1 MCLLLNVNIPCKKQG
16 QNFCPFSDMTLVAN
30 TRNLQFIS
38 TEVMEV
44 LKTKGLLNNIGVQV
58 VIAMLAG
65 TAVGAAMG
73 HDATLFAPLGAIF
86 INLIKMLVIP
96 LVAVALISGA
106 AGLGDSHSAGKVG
119 AVTLSYFAITSAAA
133 VALALI
139 MGELFQPGV
148 GVDVSGVESMF
159 SSEYAAQGE
168 LPTFWATII
177 GMIPTNVFQSL
188 NEANILQILVFC
200 LFLGIAISKQ
210 AKEKRDPVINA
221 VNTIVDAM
229 VWMINKVM
237 LIAPIGVFGLM
248 ADAVGTFGFSALMV
262 VFKLFIVYVAAIA
275 IFGFVA
281 YPVMIQ
287 LFSKTSA
294 KKFIQA
300 MKKPQAVALST
311 ASSMATLPVT
321 MDTVKNDL
329 GVRNSTASFV
339 LPLGATINMSG
350 NAIYYG
356 LVAIFFAQLFNIDLS
371 MGAYIAIIVTAT
383 LGAVGQA
390 GVPGPSFLVVAVLLS
405 AGIPIEGLPLLFAL
419 DRIFDMIRTALNIT
433 GDAACAVIVDSMI
446 TEEAAAELE
455 KREA

>member
-1 MCLLLNVNIPCKKQG
+1 M
-16 QNFCPFSDMTLVAN
+16 
-30 TRNLQFIS
+30 
-38 TEVMEV
+38 
-44 LKTKGLLNNIGVQV
+44 LNNIGVQV
-58 VIAMLAG
+58 VIAMFLG
-65 TAVGAAMG
+65 TLIGAMMG
-73 HDATLFAPLGAIF
+73 ESASMFAPLGTIF

-106 AGLGDSHSAGKVG
+106 AGLGNSSNAGKVG
-119 AVTLSYFAITSAAA
+119 VTTLAYFGLTSALA

-139 MGELFQPGV
+139 MGEVFQPGV
-148 GVDVSGVESMF
+148 NIDTAGIEGMF
-159 SSEYAAQGE
+159 SAEYASKGE
-168 LPTFWATII
+168 LPTFWATVT

-200 LFLGIAISKQ
+200 LFFGIGLSKL
-210 AKEKRDPVINA
+210 ESTRRDPLLNGVNA
-221 VNTIVDAM
+221 IVDVM

-237 LIAPIGVFGLM
+237 IIAPIGVFGLM
-248 ADAVGTFGFSALMV
+248 AEAVGTFGFGALMV
-262 VFKLFIVYVAAIA
+262 VFKLFVVYIAAIL
-275 IFGFVA
+275 IFGFVG
-281 YPVMIQ
+281 YPLMIQ
-287 LFSKTSA
+287 LFTKTSA
-294 KKFIQA
+294 KKFISA

-321 MDTVKNDL
+321 MDTVEKEL
-329 GVRNSTASFV
+329 GVKNSTASFV

-371 MGAYIAIIVTAT
+371 MGAYIAIIVTST

-390 GVPGPSFLVVAVLLS
+390 GVPGPSFLVVAVLLA

-433 GDAACAVIVDSMI
+433 GDAACAVIVDALVE
-446 TEEAAAELE
+446 EEAAEEQAELQ
-455 KREA
+455 KQQA

>member
-1 MCLLLNVNIPCKKQG
+1 M
-16 QNFCPFSDMTLVAN
+16 
-30 TRNLQFIS
+30 
-38 TEVMEV
+38 
-44 LKTKGLLNNIGVQV
+44 LNNIGIQV
-58 VIAMLAG
+58 VIAMILG
-65 TAVGAAMG
+65 TFVGASMG
-73 HDATLFAPLGAIF
+73 DSASMFAPLGTIF

-106 AGLGDSHSAGKVG
+106 AGLGNSSNAGKVG
-119 AVTLSYFAITSAAA
+119 VTTLAYFGLTSALA

-139 MGELFQPGV
+139 MGEVFQPGMNIDTA
-148 GVDVSGVESMF
+148 GIEGMF
-159 SSEYAAQGE
+159 SSEYASKGE
-168 LPTFWATII
+168 LPTFWATVT

-200 LFLGIAISKQ
+200 LFFGIGLSKLE
-210 AKEKRDPVINA
+210 ATRRDPLLNGVNA
-221 VNTIVDAM
+221 IVDVM

-237 LIAPIGVFGLM
+237 IIAPIGVFGLM
-248 ADAVGTFGFSALMV
+248 AEAVGTFGFGALMV
-262 VFKLFIVYVAAIA
+262 VFKLFVVYIAAIL

-281 YPVMIQ
+281 YPLMIQ
-287 LFSKTSA
+287 LFTKTSA
-294 KKFIQA
+294 KKFISA

-321 MDTVKNDL
+321 MDTVEKEL
-329 GVRNSTASFV
+329 GVKNSTASFV

-371 MGAYIAIIVTAT
+371 MGAYIAIIVTST

-390 GVPGPSFLVVAVLLS
+390 GVPGPSFLVVAVLLA

-433 GDAACAVIVDSMI
+433 GDAACAVIVDALVE
-446 TEEAAAELE
+446 EEAEQEAQLE
-455 KREA
+455 KQQA

>member
-1 MCLLLNVNIPCKKQG
+1 
-16 QNFCPFSDMTLVAN
+16 
-30 TRNLQFIS
+30 
-38 TEVMEV
+38 MEV
-44 LKTKGLLNNIGVQV
+44 LKEKSLLNNIGVQV
-58 VIAMLAG
+58 VIAMIAG
-65 TAVGAAMG
+65 TTVGAFMG
-73 HDATLFAPLGAIF
+73 DSASAFAPLGAIF

-106 AGLGDSHSAGKVG
+106 AGLGNSQSAGKVG
-119 AVTLSYFAITSAAA
+119 LVTLSYFGITSALA
-133 VALALI
+133 VALALV
-139 MGELFQPGV
+139 MGEVFQPGA
-148 GVDVSGVESMF
+148 GIDVSGIESMF
-159 SSEYAAQGE
+159 SAEYASKGE
-168 LPTFWATII
+168 LPTFWATVT

-200 LFLGIAISKQ
+200 MFFGIAIAKQ
-210 AKEKRDPVINA
+210 PKAKREPIING
-221 VNTIVDAM
+221 VNCIVDAM

-237 LIAPIGVFGLM
+237 IIAPIGVFGLM
-248 ADAVGTFGFSALMV
+248 AEAVGTFGFGALMV
-262 VFKLFIVYVAAIA
+262 VFKLFVVYVAAIL

-281 YPVMIQ
+281 YPLMIQ
-287 LFSKTSA
+287 LFTKTSA
-294 KKFIQA
+294 KKFILA

-321 MDTVKNDL
+321 MDTVEKEL

-356 LVAIFFAQLFNIDLS
+356 LVAIFFAQLFNIDLG
-371 MGAYIAIIVTAT
+371 MGAYIAIIITST

-390 GVPGPSFLVVAVLLS
+390 GVPGPSFLVVAVLLA

-433 GDAACAVIVDSMI
+433 GDAACAVIVDALI
-446 TEEAAAELE
+446 EEEASEAEMQ
-455 KREA
+455 KQEA